1 MKQYVI
7 IAKDGDDAAALE
19 RRMQVRADHLAGAGK
34 LKANG
39 NFVTGGAT
47 LDEAGHMN
55 GSVMIVQFETDEAFQ
70 EWYNNEPYIVKGV
83 WKHIEVKPFKVA
95 NVQ

>member
-1 MKQYVI
+1 MKQYVV

-19 RRMQVRADHLAGAGK
+19 RRMQVRTDHLAGASK

-47 LDEAGHMN
+47 LDEAGQMN
-55 GSVMIVQFETDEAFQ
+55 GSVMIVQFENEEAFQ
-70 EWYNNEPYIVKGV
+70 HWYDNEPYIVNGV
-83 WKHIEVKPFKVA
+83 WKQIEVKPFKVA

>member
-7 IAKDGDDAAALE
+7 IAKDGNDADALE
-19 RRMQVRADHLAGAGK
+19 RRMQVRTDHLAGASA

-47 LDEAGHMN
+47 LDEAGRMN
-55 GSVMIVQFETDEAFQ
+55 GSVMIVQFETDDAFQ
-70 EWYNNEPYIVKGV
+70 HWYNNEPYIVQGV